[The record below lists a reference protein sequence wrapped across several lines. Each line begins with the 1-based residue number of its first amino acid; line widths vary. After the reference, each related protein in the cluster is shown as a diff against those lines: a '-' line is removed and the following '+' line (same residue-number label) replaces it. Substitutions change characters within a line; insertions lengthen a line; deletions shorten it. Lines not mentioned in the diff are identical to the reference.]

1 VPFNSSDQRHCSKVN
16 KKEGP
21 PGPGAYIDISNP
33 KNSSLRSNGVIM
45 TEEERRLAE
54 KGGAHLGAF
63 GTSTATRFENS
74 WLKPKEGPAPG

>member
-1 VPFNSSDQRHCSKVN
+1 
-16 KKEGP
+16 
-21 PGPGAYIDISNP
+21 
-33 KNSSLRSNGVIM
+33 M